1 MIRANV
7 IKFGNCFA
15 SQHFS
20 AGTPMLVKTHDFYA
34 TVYLHRAS
42 KETRDVTALWFES
55 NAWRDRACCVAR
67 KSNESCFELIKKHLF
82 LNPSLQINSMPIICI

>member
-7 IKFGNCFA
+7 INLGTVLPHNI
-15 SQHFS
+15 FS
-20 AGTPMLVKTHDFYA
+20 AGTPMLVKTHDFCA
-34 TVYLHRAS
+34 AVYLHRAS

-55 NAWRDRACCVAR
+55 NAWRDRACYVAR
-67 KSNESCFELIKKHLF
+67 KSTESCFELIKKHLF